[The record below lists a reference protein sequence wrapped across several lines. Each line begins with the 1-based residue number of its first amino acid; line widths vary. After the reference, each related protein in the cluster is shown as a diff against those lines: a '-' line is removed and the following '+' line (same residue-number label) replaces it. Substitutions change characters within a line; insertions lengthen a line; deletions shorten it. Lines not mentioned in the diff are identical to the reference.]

1 MPGRKPT
8 PTHLKIV
15 KGNPGKRPLNKN
27 EPTFDQD
34 LPEPPSYLST
44 EAQGVFVVLRDRLQA
59 MGYASASHTEALS
72 LCALRLEEV
81 WRCTT
86 IINNL
91 GLTYVKKRKLDEV
104 DEEGNPVIEITY
116 KTRPEVNIRH
126 EAAKHAQS
134 LLAEFGLTPAS
145 ATKVVVPDKPK
156 GNAFSAL

>member
-15 KGNPGKRPLNKN
+15 KGNPGRRPLNKN

-34 LPEPPSYLST
+34 LPQPPAYLST
-44 EAQGVFVVLRDRLQA
+44 EAQGIFIVLRDRIDS
-59 MGYASASHTEALS
+59 MGYASSSHTEALA

-81 WRCTT
+81 QRCTHVLNEKGPT
-86 IINNL
+86 YTKRIKL
-91 GLTYVKKRKLDEV
+91 GVDKKGQPIFDETV
-104 DEEGNPVIEITY
+104 
-116 KTRPEVNIRH
+116 KTRPEVIMRH

-145 ATKVVVPDKPK
+145 ATKIVVPDKPK
-156 GNAFSAL
+156 GNAFNAL

>member
-27 EPTFDQD
+27 EPTFDAD
-34 LPEPPSYLST
+34 LPAPPLYLST
-44 EAQGVFVVLRDRLQA
+44 EAQGIFIILRDRIA
-59 MGYASASHTEALS
+59 FMGYASASHTEALA
-72 LCALRLEEV
+72 LCAARLEEV
-81 WRCTT
+81 QLHTRILNEKGFTYKKKVKIGVDHDGHPLYDET
-86 IINNL
+86 I
-91 GLTYVKKRKLDEV
+91 
-104 DEEGNPVIEITY
+104 
-116 KTRPEVNIRH
+116 KTRPEVVMRH

-145 ATKVVVPDKPK
+145 ATKVVVPNKPK